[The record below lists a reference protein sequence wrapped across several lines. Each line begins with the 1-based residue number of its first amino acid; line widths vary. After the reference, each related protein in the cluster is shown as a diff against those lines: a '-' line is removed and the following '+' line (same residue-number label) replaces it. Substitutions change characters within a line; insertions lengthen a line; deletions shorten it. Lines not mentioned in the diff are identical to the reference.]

1 MWALNVLYTRK
12 LLRNCF
18 AVVDELKTDEIISVQ
33 EEERLLALFESRIQ
47 FVLKSLVKLS
57 ISSSNQK

>member
-1 MWALNVLYTRK
+1 MFLIGIDILVI
-12 LLRNCF
+12 
-18 AVVDELKTDEIISVQ
+18 DEQKTDETTPVQ
-33 EEERLLALFESRIQ
+33 EEERLLTLFESRIQ